1 MSYVD
6 TVVVVILLVVYVIAS
21 YVERLYMEMGRF
33 LAREYQENIDAW
45 EQHIEPR
52 MWLKRGL
59 LQLCAALLVQMSF
72 AALLLL
78 MAWPAMVQVL
88 AAPQELAA
96 ELAQTAL
103 SVVLLIVIFN
113 QLLPFM
119 LFSRTKGM
127 WLRRWR
133 FLLIPFLYLMVP
145 VALVLQ
151 FFLSIASLA
160 ESHAEDHGEDEAEAV
175 EALIEAGEEE
185 GILDES
191 DRELVRSALEF
202 GDKVAREVMT
212 PRPEIFAVPG
222 SATLEQFTEMLQA
235 KPYSRVPVYEGS
247 LDQITG
253 IIFSHDLLGIS
264 DEEAK
269 TRTVASL
276 QRTASFVPETK
287 RVNELL
293 REMQIEKQHMRIVI
307 DEYGGVAGLV
317 TIEDLLEEIVG
328 AITDEHEKADDMAL
342 VTREENGACVVPG
355 SLELDEL
362 KDLMEEEIE
371 IPEDTDATTVAGLVS
386 ELAGRIPMMGEVIE
400 QYGLRFE
407 ILAST
412 DRRIERLRVSRIP
425 EVAA

>member
-1 MSYVD
+1 MNYVD
-6 TVVVVILLVVYVIAS
+6 TVVIVVLLVIYVIAS

-59 LQLCAALLVQMSF
+59 LQLCAALLVQISF
-72 AALLLL
+72 AALLLM
-78 MAWPAMVQVL
+78 MAWPALVHIMVT
-88 AAPQELAA
+88 PEDMAA

-103 SVVLLIVIFN
+103 AVVLLIVIFN

-133 FLLIPFLYLMVP
+133 YVLIPFLYLMVP
-145 VALVLQ
+145 VALILQ
-151 FFLSIASLA
+151 FLISIASLA

-253 IIFSHDLLGIS
+253 IIFSHDLLGVR
-264 DEEAK
+264 DEEAR

-276 QRTASFVPETK
+276 QRPASFVPETK

-293 REMQIEKQHMRIVI
+293 REMQQEKQHMRVVI

-328 AITDEHEKADDMAL
+328 AITDEHEETDEMGQ
-342 VTREENGACVVPG
+342 VTREEDGACVVPG

-362 KDLMEEEIE
+362 KELMNEEIE
-371 IPEDTDATTVAGLVS
+371 IPEHTDATTVAGLVS
-386 ELAGRIPMMGEVIE
+386 ELAGRIPMAGEVIE
-400 QYGLRFE
+400 QDGLRFE

>member
-1 MSYVD
+1 MSYVSG
-6 TVVVVILLVVYVIAS
+6 VVMVVLLVIYTIAS

-52 MWLKRGL
+52 LGLKRGL
-59 LQLCAALLVQMSF
+59 LQLCAVLLVQLSF
-72 AALLLL
+72 AALLVLV
-78 MAWPAMVQVL
+78 AWPAMARAV
-88 AAPQELAA
+88 AAPSQLAG

-113 QLLPFM
+113 QFLPFV
-119 LFSRTKGM
+119 LFSRTRGM

-133 FLLIPFLYLMVP
+133 YVLIVFLYLMVP

-151 FFLSIASLA
+151 FFISVASLA
-160 ESHAEDHGEDEAEAV
+160 ESPAEDRAEDEAEAV

-212 PRPEIFAVPG
+212 PRPQVFAVAG
-222 SATLEQFTEMLQA
+222 GTTLEEFTEMLQA
-235 KPYSRVPVYEGS
+235 KPFSRVPVYEGS
-247 LDQITG
+247 VDQITG
-253 IIFSHDLLGIS
+253 IIFSHDLLGIT

-269 TRTVASL
+269 TRTVSSL
-276 QRTASFVPETK
+276 QRPASFVPESK
-287 RVNELL
+287 RVNTLL

-328 AITDEHEKADDMAL
+328 AITDEHEETDETAQVLREAD
-342 VTREENGACVVPG
+342 GACVVPG

-362 KDLMEEEIE
+362 KELMSEEIE
-371 IPEDTDATTVAGLVS
+371 IPEDMDATTVAGLVS
-386 ELAGRIPMMGEVIE
+386 ELAGRIPMAGEVIE
-400 QYGLRFE
+400 QHGLRFE

>member
-6 TVVVVILLVVYVIAS
+6 AAVIAVLLVIYTIAS

-45 EQHIEPR
+45 EQDIEPR
-52 MWLKRGL
+52 MGLKRGL
-59 LQLCAALLVQMSF
+59 LQLCAVLLVQLSF
-72 AALLLL
+72 AALLVLIE
-78 MAWPAMVQVL
+78 WPAVL
-88 AAPQELAA
+88 HVLVAPSELAG

-103 SVVLLIVIFN
+103 TVVLLIVIFN
-113 QLLPFM
+113 QFLPFV

-133 FLLIPFLYLMVP
+133 YVLIAFLYLVVP

-151 FFLSIASLA
+151 FFISIASLA
-160 ESHAEDHGEDEAEAV
+160 EVPAEARGEDEAEAV

-212 PRPEIFAVPG
+212 PRPQIVAVPG
-222 SATLEQFTEMLQA
+222 GTTLEQFTEMLQVR
-235 KPYSRVPVYEGS
+235 PLSRVPVYEGS

-253 IIFSHDLLGIS
+253 IVFSHDLLGIS
-264 DEEAK
+264 DEDAK

-276 QRTASFVPETK
+276 QRPASFVPETK

-293 REMQIEKQHMRIVI
+293 REMQMEKQHMRIVI

-328 AITDEHEKADDMAL
+328 AISDEHEDADEMAQ
-342 VTREENGACVVPG
+342 VTREADGACVVPG

-362 KDLMEEEIE
+362 KDLMNEEIE

-386 ELAGRIPMMGEVIE
+386 ELAGRIPMAGEVIE
-400 QYGLRFE
+400 RHGLRFE

>member
-1 MSYVD
+1 VD
-6 TVVVVILLVVYVIAS
+6 AAVIVGLLVVYTIAS

-33 LAREYQENIDAW
+33 LAREFQENIDAW

-52 MWLKRGL
+52 MGLKRGL
-59 LQLCAALLVQMSF
+59 LQLCAALLVQISF
-72 AALLLL
+72 AALVV
-78 MAWPAMVQVL
+78 MIAWPAVERGLVEP
-88 AAPQELAA
+88 AHLAA

-113 QLLPFM
+113 QLLPFV
-119 LFSRTKGM
+119 LFSRTNGM

-133 FLLIPFLYLMVP
+133 YLLILFLFLMVP

-160 ESHAEDHGEDEAEAV
+160 EAPAEDRDEDEAEAV

-212 PRPEIFAVPG
+212 PRPQIFAVAG
-222 SATLEQFTEMLQA
+222 GTTLEQFTEMLQA
-235 KPYSRVPVYEGS
+235 RPFSRVPVYEGS

-253 IIFSHDLLGIS
+253 IVFSHDLLGIS
-264 DEEAK
+264 DVDAR

-276 QRTASFVPETK
+276 QRPASFVPETK

-328 AITDEHEKADDMAL
+328 AITDEHEDADETSR
-342 VTREENGACVVPG
+342 VTRESDGACVVPG

-362 KDLMEEEIE
+362 KDLMNEEIE

-386 ELAGRIPMMGEVIE
+386 ELAGRIPMAGEVIE
-400 QYGLRFE
+400 QHGLRFE

>member
-1 MSYVD
+1 MNYVD
-6 TVVVVILLVVYVIAS
+6 AGVIIALLVVYTIAS

-52 MWLKRGL
+52 MGLKRGL
-59 LQLCAALLVQMSF
+59 LQLCAVLLVELSF
-72 AALLLL
+72 AALVL
-78 MAWPAMVQVL
+78 MIAWPVVIRVMAEPSSL
-88 AAPQELAA
+88 AG

-103 SVVLLIVIFN
+103 TVVLLLVICN
-113 QLLPFM
+113 QFLPFV

-127 WLRRWR
+127 WLKRWR
-133 FLLIPFLYLMVP
+133 YVLIGFLYLMVP

-151 FFLSIASLA
+151 FFISIASLA
-160 ESHAEDHGEDEAEAV
+160 ESTSEDRAEDEAEAV

-212 PRPEIFAVPG
+212 PRPQIFAVPG
-222 SATLEQFTEMLQA
+222 GTTLEQYTEMLQE
-235 KPYSRVPVYEGS
+235 KPFSRVPVYEGS

-276 QRTASFVPETK
+276 QRPASFVPETK
-287 RVNELL
+287 RINELL
-293 REMQIEKQHMRIVI
+293 REMQFEKQHMRIVI

-328 AITDEHEKADDMAL
+328 AITDEHENGDDMAQ
-342 VTREENGACVVPG
+342 VTREEGGAWVVPG

-362 KDLMEEEIE
+362 RDLMEEEID
-371 IPEDTDATTVAGLVS
+371 IPENTNASTVAGLVS
-386 ELAGRIPMMGEVIE
+386 ELVGRIPMPGEVIE
-400 QYGLRFE
+400 EYGLRFE
-407 ILAST
+407 VLAST
-412 DRRIERLRVSRIP
+412 DRRIERLRVSRLP
-425 EVAA
+425 EVSA

>member
-6 TVVVVILLVVYVIAS
+6 AAVIAVLLVIYTIAS

-45 EQHIEPR
+45 EQDIEPR
-52 MWLKRGL
+52 MGLKRGL
-59 LQLCAALLVQMSF
+59 LQLCAVLLVQLSF
-72 AALLLL
+72 AALLVLIE
-78 MAWPAMVQVL
+78 WPAVL
-88 AAPQELAA
+88 HVLVAPSELAG

-103 SVVLLIVIFN
+103 TVVLLIVIFN
-113 QLLPFM
+113 QFLPFV

-133 FLLIPFLYLMVP
+133 YVLIAFLYLVVP

-151 FFLSIASLA
+151 FFISIASLA
-160 ESHAEDHGEDEAEAV
+160 EVPAEARGEDEAEAV

-212 PRPEIFAVPG
+212 PRPQIVAVPG
-222 SATLEQFTEMLQA
+222 GTTLEQFTEMLQVR
-235 KPYSRVPVYEGS
+235 PLSRVPVYEGS

-264 DEEAK
+264 DEDAK

-276 QRTASFVPETK
+276 QRPASFVPETK

-293 REMQIEKQHMRIVI
+293 REMQMEKQHMRIVI

-328 AITDEHEKADDMAL
+328 AISDEHEDADEMAQ
-342 VTREENGACVVPG
+342 VTREADGACVVPG

-362 KDLMEEEIE
+362 KDLMNEEIE

-386 ELAGRIPMMGEVIE
+386 ELAGRIPMAGEVIE
-400 QYGLRFE
+400 RHGLRFE

>member
-6 TVVVVILLVVYVIAS
+6 AAVIAVLLVIYTIAS

-45 EQHIEPR
+45 EQDIEPR
-52 MWLKRGL
+52 MGLKRGL
-59 LQLCAALLVQMSF
+59 LQLCAVLLVQLSF
-72 AALLLL
+72 AALLVLIE
-78 MAWPAMVQVL
+78 WPAVL
-88 AAPQELAA
+88 HVLVAPSELAG

-103 SVVLLIVIFN
+103 TVVLLIVIFN
-113 QLLPFM
+113 QFLPFV

-133 FLLIPFLYLMVP
+133 YVLIAFLYLVVP

-151 FFLSIASLA
+151 FFISIASLA
-160 ESHAEDHGEDEAEAV
+160 EVPAEARGEDEAEAV

-212 PRPEIFAVPG
+212 PRPQIVAVPG
-222 SATLEQFTEMLQA
+222 GTTLEQFTEMLQVR
-235 KPYSRVPVYEGS
+235 PLSRVPVYEGS

-264 DEEAK
+264 DEDAK

-276 QRTASFVPETK
+276 QRPASFVPETK

-293 REMQIEKQHMRIVI
+293 REMQMEKQHMRIVI

-328 AITDEHEKADDMAL
+328 AISDEHEETDEMAQ
-342 VTREENGACVVPG
+342 VTREADGACVVPG

-362 KDLMEEEIE
+362 KDLMNEEIE

-386 ELAGRIPMMGEVIE
+386 ELAGRIPMAGEVIE
-400 QYGLRFE
+400 RHGLRFE

>member
-1 MSYVD
+1 MNYVD
-6 TVVVVILLVVYVIAS
+6 TVVIVVLLVVYVIAS

-59 LQLCAALLVQMSF
+59 LQLCAALLVQISF
-72 AALLLL
+72 AALLLM
-78 MAWPAMVQVL
+78 MAWPALVHIMVT
-88 AAPQELAA
+88 PEDMAA

-103 SVVLLIVIFN
+103 AVVLLIVIFN

-133 FLLIPFLYLMVP
+133 YVLIPFLYLMVP
-145 VALVLQ
+145 VALILQ
-151 FFLSIASLA
+151 FFISIASLA

-253 IIFSHDLLGIS
+253 IIFSHDLLGVR
-264 DEEAK
+264 DEEAR

-276 QRTASFVPETK
+276 QRPASFVPETK

-293 REMQIEKQHMRIVI
+293 REMQQEKQHMRVVI

-328 AITDEHEKADDMAL
+328 AITDEHEETDEMGQ
-342 VTREENGACVVPG
+342 VTREEDGACVVPG

-362 KDLMEEEIE
+362 KELMNEEIE
-371 IPEDTDATTVAGLVS
+371 IPEHTDSTTVAGLVS
-386 ELAGRIPMMGEVIE
+386 ELAGRIPMAGEVIE
-400 QYGLRFE
+400 QDGLRFE

-412 DRRIERLRVSRIP
+412 DRRVERLRVSRIP

>member
-6 TVVVVILLVVYVIAS
+6 AVVIAGLLVIYVIAS

-52 MWLKRGL
+52 MGLKRGL
-59 LQLCAALLVQMSF
+59 LQLCAALLVQLTF
-72 AALLLL
+72 ASLVVML
-78 MAWPAMVQVL
+78 AWPAVAHVIL
-88 AAPQELAA
+88 RPEHLAA

-103 SVVLLIVIFN
+103 AVVLLIVIFN
-113 QLLPFM
+113 QFLPFV

-133 FLLIPFLYLMVP
+133 YVLIVFLYLMVP

-151 FFLSIASLA
+151 FFISVASLA
-160 ESHAEDHGEDEAEAV
+160 ESPAEDREEDEAEAV

-222 SATLEQFTEMLQA
+222 GATLEQFTEMLQV

-276 QRTASFVPETK
+276 QRPASFVPETK

-293 REMQIEKQHMRIVI
+293 REMQMEKQHLRIVI

-328 AITDEHEKADDMAL
+328 AITDEHEEEDEMEQ
-342 VTREENGACVVPG
+342 VTREEDGACVVPG

-362 KDLMEEEIE
+362 KDLMHEEIE

-386 ELAGRIPMMGEVIE
+386 ELVGRIPMVGEVIE
-400 QYGLRFE
+400 QHGLRFE
-407 ILAST
+407 ILKST

>member
-6 TVVVVILLVVYVIAS
+6 AVVIAALLVIYTIAS
-21 YVERLYMEMGRF
+21 YVERLYREMGRF

-45 EQHIEPR
+45 ERHVEPR
-52 MWLKRGL
+52 LGLKRGL
-59 LQLCAALLVQMSF
+59 LQLCAVLLVQLTF
-72 AALLLL
+72 AALLVL
-78 MAWPAMVQVL
+78 MAWPAVVHVMEEPGHL
-88 AAPQELAA
+88 GA

-103 SVVLLIVIFN
+103 SVVVLIVIFN
-113 QLLPFM
+113 QLLPFV

-133 FLLIPFLYLMVP
+133 YVLLPFMYVMVP

-151 FFLSIASLA
+151 FFISIASLA
-160 ESHAEDHGEDEAEAV
+160 EAPAEARGEDEAEAV

-212 PRPEIFAVPG
+212 PRPEVFAVPG

-235 KPYSRVPVYEGS
+235 RPFSRVPVYEGS

-253 IIFSHDLLGIS
+253 IVFSHDLLGIS
-264 DEEAK
+264 DVDAR

-276 QRTASFVPETK
+276 QRPASFVPETK

-293 REMQIEKQHMRIVI
+293 REMQFEKQHMRIVI

-328 AITDEHEKADDMAL
+328 AITDEHENGDDMDQ
-342 VTREENGACVVPG
+342 VTREADGACVIPG

-362 KDLMEEEIE
+362 KDLMQEEIE
-371 IPEDTDATTVAGLVS
+371 IPGDTDATTVAGLVS
-386 ELAGRIPMMGEVIE
+386 ELVGRIPMVGEVVE
-400 QYGLRFE
+400 EHGLRFE
-407 ILAST
+407 ILKST

-425 EVAA
+425 EAAA

>member
-6 TVVVVILLVVYVIAS
+6 AAVIAVLLVIYTIAS

-45 EQHIEPR
+45 EQDIEPR
-52 MWLKRGL
+52 MGLKRGL
-59 LQLCAALLVQMSF
+59 LQLCAVLLVQLSF
-72 AALLLL
+72 AALLVLIE
-78 MAWPAMVQVL
+78 WPAVL
-88 AAPQELAA
+88 HVLVAPSELAG

-103 SVVLLIVIFN
+103 TVVLLIVIFN
-113 QLLPFM
+113 QFLPFV

-133 FLLIPFLYLMVP
+133 YVLIAFLYLVVP

-151 FFLSIASLA
+151 FFISIASLA
-160 ESHAEDHGEDEAEAV
+160 EVPAEARGEDEAEAV

-212 PRPEIFAVPG
+212 PRPQIVAVPG
-222 SATLEQFTEMLQA
+222 GTTLEQFTEMLQVR
-235 KPYSRVPVYEGS
+235 PLSRVPVYEGS

-253 IIFSHDLLGIS
+253 IVFSHDLLGIS
-264 DEEAK
+264 DEDAK

-276 QRTASFVPETK
+276 QRPASFVPETK

-293 REMQIEKQHMRIVI
+293 REMQMEKQHMRIVI

-328 AITDEHEKADDMAL
+328 AISDEHEETDEMAQ
-342 VTREENGACVVPG
+342 VTREADGACVVPG

-362 KDLMEEEIE
+362 KELMHEEIE

-386 ELAGRIPMMGEVIE
+386 ELAGRIPMAGEVIE
-400 QYGLRFE
+400 RHGLRFE

>member
-6 TVVVVILLVVYVIAS
+6 AAVIAVLLVIYTIAS

-45 EQHIEPR
+45 EQDIEPR
-52 MWLKRGL
+52 MGLKRGL
-59 LQLCAALLVQMSF
+59 LQLCAVLLVQLSF
-72 AALLLL
+72 AALLVLIEC
-78 MAWPAMVQVL
+78 PAVL
-88 AAPQELAA
+88 HVLVAPSELAG

-103 SVVLLIVIFN
+103 TVVLLIVIFN
-113 QLLPFM
+113 QFLPFV

-133 FLLIPFLYLMVP
+133 YVLIAFLYLVVP

-151 FFLSIASLA
+151 FFISIASLA
-160 ESHAEDHGEDEAEAV
+160 EVPAEARGEDEAEAV

-212 PRPEIFAVPG
+212 PRPQIVAVPG
-222 SATLEQFTEMLQA
+222 GTTLEQFTEMLQVR
-235 KPYSRVPVYEGS
+235 PLSRVPVYEGS

-253 IIFSHDLLGIS
+253 IVFSHDLLGIS
-264 DEEAK
+264 DEDAK

-276 QRTASFVPETK
+276 QRPASFVPETK

-293 REMQIEKQHMRIVI
+293 REMQMEKQHMRIVI

-328 AITDEHEKADDMAL
+328 AISDEHEETDEMAQ
-342 VTREENGACVVPG
+342 VTREADGACVVPG

-362 KDLMEEEIE
+362 KELMHEEIE

-386 ELAGRIPMMGEVIE
+386 ELAGRIPMAGEVIE
-400 QYGLRFE
+400 RHGLRFE

>member
-6 TVVVVILLVVYVIAS
+6 AAVIAVLLVIYTIAS

-45 EQHIEPR
+45 EQDIEPR
-52 MWLKRGL
+52 MGLKRGL
-59 LQLCAALLVQMSF
+59 LQLCAVLLVQLSF
-72 AALLLL
+72 AALLVLIE
-78 MAWPAMVQVL
+78 WPAVL
-88 AAPQELAA
+88 HVLVAPSELAG

-103 SVVLLIVIFN
+103 TVVLLIVIFN
-113 QLLPFM
+113 QFLPFV

-133 FLLIPFLYLMVP
+133 SVLIAFLYLVVP
-145 VALVLQ
+145 AALVLQ
-151 FFLSIASLA
+151 FFISIASLA
-160 ESHAEDHGEDEAEAV
+160 EVPAEARGEDEAEAV

-212 PRPEIFAVPG
+212 PRPQIVAVPG
-222 SATLEQFTEMLQA
+222 GTTLEQFTEMLQVR
-235 KPYSRVPVYEGS
+235 PLSRVPVYEGS

-253 IIFSHDLLGIS
+253 IVFSHDLLGIS
-264 DEEAK
+264 DEDAK

-276 QRTASFVPETK
+276 QRPASFVPETK

-293 REMQIEKQHMRIVI
+293 REMQMEKQHMRIVI

-328 AITDEHEKADDMAL
+328 AISDEHEETDEMAQ
-342 VTREENGACVVPG
+342 VTREADGACVVPG

-362 KDLMEEEIE
+362 KELMHEEIE

-386 ELAGRIPMMGEVIE
+386 ELAGRIPMAGEVIE
-400 QYGLRFE
+400 RHGLRFE